1 MCNMWLPNKRA
12 VQNLPEYVFPLLYA
26 DTPKGRGRL
35 SDYPTTPKGEI
46 MKKYKK
52 YKVFYFLLSDA
63 DAIRLNQL
71 KGDGSWHQF
80 LGRVEASLSYNSV
93 AMAAREDRL
102 IGAGVKERDI
112 CQVCF
117 AKHYSNPI
125 ALKTTDFV
133 DLVAD
138 YTKTMLDAQNIS
150 EYDLI
155 MRFVDAK
162 IEPIAG
168 RCPSCGSYDG
178 VLPYNELILRLLP
191 EWRAWTMRSELF
203 EHFQGAAA
211 KNYKK

>member
-1 MCNMWLPNKRA
+1 M
-12 VQNLPEYVFPLLYA
+12 FPLLHA
-26 DTPKGRGRL
+26 DTPRGRGRL
-35 SDYPTTPKGEI
+35 SEYPTAPKGEI
-46 MKKYKK
+46 MRNYKK
-52 YKVFYFLLSDA
+52 CKAFHFLLTNA
-63 DAIRLNQL
+63 DAIRLKQL
-71 KGDGSWHQF
+71 KGDGSWHLF
-80 LGRVEASLSYNSV
+80 LDRAEASLSYNSLN
-93 AMAAREDRL
+93 MAAREDRL
-102 IGAGVKERDI
+102 TGAGLKERDI

-125 ALKTTDFV
+125 ALKTIDFV

-138 YTKTMLDAQNIS
+138 YTKTMLDARNIG

-203 EHFQGAAA
+203 NHSQGPPN
-211 KNYKK
+211 KNHKK